1 MIKLTINDIEVSVD
15 TPVTI
20 LEAAQGA
27 GINIPTLCHF
37 KGLEPYGGCRLCLV
51 EIERVNRLQTSC
63 TVHVTDGMVVRTE
76 TGAIRATR
84 RAMLEFLL
92 INHPLDCAVCDK
104 AGECVLQELVVQ
116 YGAAEGRFAEGKRR
130 HPENFNDPF
139 IVRNME
145 RCILCS
151 RCVRMCEE
159 VQGAYAIANTGR
171 GSKSFVEPFSAGRYN
186 CEYCGNCLT
195 VCPVGAITSR
205 SHRHSY
211 RPWYVEAEIQTV
223 CGFCGVGCN
232 MVLQMRGGAIIRTM
246 PDLKGGLNKGL
257 LCVRGRF
264 GYDYVDSDER
274 LNTPLIRK
282 NGQLMPVTWE
292 EAISYVAKRLRDI
305 KKSHGGEAIAAI
317 ASPRCTNEDNY
328 MLQKF
333 MRFVLG
339 TNNID
344 STARFY
350 YSPVQT
356 YLELM
361 LGVGVTAN
369 LLHGI
374 EGSNGVLVIGGDPTA
389 VNPIMGVQVRLACR
403 HGAKVVVVGTPGGL
417 KMFIDYEV
425 VPSLYAE
432 EVVLCAIVNKIV
444 RRKGLRGE
452 SYVIEDKIKAIIV
465 PSADDLETSGVSED
479 IIERVVNDLCAMK
492 TPVIILGQDICQ
504 DERVS
509 KKVFLVGAI
518 AYLLNGRI
526 FLMSDRP
533 NYQGVVDMG
542 CVPDMLPG
550 GRPVELGAIEHK
562 IKDTIG
568 GAIPE
573 EKGLN
578 AFEIIEHGQSG
589 ALKALYIMG
598 ENPIFNFPDR
608 NKTEEAIKNTDFVV
622 VQDIFMT
629 ETARLADVVLPSA
642 AWSEKDGSYT
652 NLERRIQRLR
662 KGKSVSVGRPDWRII
677 ADIAR
682 ALGMKENYTDV
693 RGLWSEIT
701 QISPLH
707 SGLTY
712 EELSAGQT
720 IWPYNGKSLRTGE
733 VDFDVEGIDDLP
745 IPDYCQGELP
755 GMHLVPE
762 RHLYHS
768 GTITARSK
776 AILDIYPEP
785 YVLINPRQAQ
795 LYAVDGKRALSDGDR
810 VTVYTTTGGEVETII
825 KIDKDVPDCVVLMSN
840 TFERAGSLGMLN
852 YHIDPVLGCL
862 CLDATTVR
870 IERI

>member
-1 MIKLTINDIEVSVD
+1 MIKLTINDIEVSVE

-20 LEAAQGA
+20 LEAARSV
-27 GINIPTLCHF
+27 GIKIPTLCHF
-37 KGLEPYGGCRLCLV
+37 KGLEPYGGCRMCLV
-51 EIERVNRLQTSC
+51 EIERLNRFQTSC

-76 TGAIRATR
+76 TEAIRATR

-116 YGAAEGRFAEGKRR
+116 YGAAQGRFAEGKRT

-151 RCVRMCEE
+151 RCVRMCND
-159 VQGAYAIANTGR
+159 VQGAYAIAITGR
-171 GSKSFVEPFSAGRYN
+171 GSKSFVEPFSGGRYN

-205 SHRHSY
+205 PHRHSY
-211 RPWYVEAEIQTV
+211 RPWYVEGEVKTV

-232 MVLQMRGGAIIRTM
+232 MVLQLRGGSIMRTM
-246 PDLKGGLNKGL
+246 PNLTGGLNRGL

-282 NGQLMPVTWE
+282 NGQLVPVTWQ
-292 EAISYVAKRLRDI
+292 EAISYVAQRFKDV
-305 KKSHGGEAIAAI
+305 KKDHGSKAIAAI

-333 MRFVLG
+333 MRFILG

-356 YLELM
+356 YLESM
-361 LGVGVTAN
+361 LGVGITAN

-374 EGSNGVLVIGGDPTA
+374 ERSNGVLVIGGDPTA
-389 VNPIMGVQVRLACR
+389 VNPIMGVQVRLAWR
-403 HGAKVVVVGTPGGL
+403 HGAKVVVVGSPGGL
-417 KMFIDYEV
+417 KMFTDYEV
-425 VPSLYAE
+425 IPSLYAE
-432 EVVLCAIVNKIV
+432 EVVLCSVVGKVAK
-444 RRKGLRGE
+444 RKGLRGE
-452 SYVIEDKIKAIIV
+452 SYLIEDKINALRL
-465 PSADDLETSGVSED
+465 PSAKDLQTAGLTED
-479 IIERVVNDLCAMK
+479 VIDRVVDDLCAMK

-504 DERVS
+504 GERVS

-518 AYLLNGRI
+518 TYLLNGRI

-550 GRPVELGAIEHK
+550 GRPVELGAIERK

-598 ENPIFNFPDR
+598 ENPAFNFPDKQ
-608 NKTEEAIKNTDFVV
+608 KTQEAINNIDFVV

-629 ETARLADVVLPSA
+629 ETAKLADVVLPAA
-642 AWSEKDGSYT
+642 AWSEKDGTYT
-652 NLERRIQRLR
+652 NLERRIQRLK
-662 KGKSVSVGRPDWRII
+662 KGKTVSAGKPDWRIV
-677 ADIAR
+677 ADVAR

-693 RGLWSEIT
+693 RGLWAEIT
-701 QISPLH
+701 QVSPLH
-707 SGLTY
+707 FGLTY
-712 EELSAGQT
+712 EELNTGQT

-733 VDFDVEGIDDLP
+733 IDFDVEGIDDLP
-745 IPDYCQGELP
+745 IPEYCHSEFP
-755 GMHLVPE
+755 GMHLLPE
-762 RHLYHS
+762 RHIYHS
-768 GTITARSK
+768 GTITTKSK
-776 AILDIYPEP
+776 AILGIYPEP
-785 YVLINPRQAQ
+785 YVLINHKHAQ
-795 LYAVDGKRALSDGDR
+795 LYATDATRPLTDGDR
-810 VTVYTTTGGEVETII
+810 VTVYTTEGEVETVV
-825 KIDKDVPDCVVLMSN
+825 KLDKDVPDCVVLMSN
-840 TFERAGSLGMLN
+840 TFEKAGSLGLLN

-862 CLDATTVR
+862 CLDATAVR
-870 IERI
+870 IERV